1 MAGEYP
7 TTVLPP
13 PGHVIAPSA
22 LPGWAPW
29 LAAALMYG
37 SALALA
43 ASRRGRVALLT
54 AGGLGVA
61 GTVAALVLT
70 PGVPAAPNYALR
82 LAVPASHPL
91 TSPVPVTVCGRRPD
105 GTAVTVPDA
114 QTLLTVFLDGRQVL
128 ETRRPIAVQ
137 AGAGAHELR
146 VELLTAGHL
155 EFRPP
160 VEARLKVVVT
170 GDGPMPGAAPCP
182 AS

>member
-1 MAGEYP
+1 MP
-7 TTVLPP
+7 PP
-13 PGHVIAPSA
+13 PGHVVAPSA

-29 LAAALMYG
+29 LAAAVMYA

-43 ASRRGRVALLT
+43 AWRRGRVALLT

-61 GTVAALVLT
+61 GTVAALALT
-70 PGVPAAPNYALR
+70 PSVPAAPTYALR

-91 TSPVPVTVCGRRPD
+91 TSPVSVTVCGRRPD
-105 GTAVTVPDA
+105 GSAVTVPDA

-128 ETRRPIAVQ
+128 ETRRTPIAVE

-146 VELLTAGHL
+146 VEVLTGGHL

-160 VEARLKVVVT
+160 VEARLTVVVT
-170 GDGPMPGAAPCP
+170 GDGPMPAAAPCP
-182 AS
+182 AP